1 MPQVGFSQVSGLYQ
15 GPRECFP
22 APPTQGGRSLLAQK
36 PLLPLFSPNGR
47 GRMPTP
53 HSWVSLHPSIAII
66 SPPVPPP
73 KWAGSWSQWW
83 ATARGARGRSWPHL
97 YCLLPSGLLASQ
109 PGHQH
114 PSTLQLH
121 LHLLR
126 PLAKLLLLCQ
136 LLIILFLQHLQ
147 FLSHLGGIRVWGSN
161 TGWRPDDSGFGL
173 PICYVV
179 AL

>member
-1 MPQVGFSQVSGLYQ
+1 MRCPRLASVRPVGSIRVLVSIFQPHLHKEADHSWHKSLSSHCSHQMGEE
-15 GPRECFP
+15 EC
-22 APPTQGGRSLLAQK
+22 
-36 PLLPLFSPNGR
+36 
-47 GRMPTP
+47 PTP
-53 HSWVSLHPSIAII
+53 HSWVSLHPSITII

-83 ATARGARGRSWPHL
+83 ATARRARGRSWPHL

-121 LHLLR
+121 LHLLG

-147 FLSHLGGIRVWGSN
+147 FLSHLGGIRV
-161 TGWRPDDSGFGL
+161 
-173 PICYVV
+173 
-179 AL
+179 